1 MKGDDALSFLVKKA
15 LAKDMELSALDIRV
29 NTLNGVVHLD
39 GVVDVL
45 GDKEYAEKV
54 IREIDGVQDI
64 VNRLSIGM
72 ERQVKDDE
80 MTHAVED
87 RLIDKNP
94 DYRRIGVAAKK
105 GVVHLYGEVNNLH
118 EEKEVLSTAMDIK
131 GVREVVSHLKLHT
144 SDRFGYLPDDATV
157 HNSVRYMLA
166 TNADVDRGALEV
178 EVRNGKVTLRGRVD
192 TVEDKQIAGK
202 LASMAE
208 GVRNVINE
216 LHVTSGG
223 TGGNEGLEAL
233 IRREWGRD
241 PEVSPQQVRV
251 YVEDK
256 MVFLDGT
263 VYSPEVKDAALRV
276 VQRVLRDVGN
286 IEGVH
291 DGIVISGALGS
302 VQKGHDKDELGI
314 YQ

>member
-72 ERQVKDDE
+72 ERLVKDDE
-80 MTHAVED
+80 MAHAVED
-87 RLIDKNP
+87 RLIDKDS

-105 GVVHLYGEVNNLH
+105 GVVHLYGEVDNLH
-118 EEKEVLSTAMDIK
+118 EEKEILSTAMDIK
-131 GVREVVSHLKLHT
+131 GVREVVSHLKLNT
-144 SDRFGYLPDDATV
+144 PERYGYPIDDATV
-157 HNSVRYMLA
+157 HNNVRYMLA
-166 TNADVDRGALEV
+166 TDADVDRGALEV

-208 GVRNVINE
+208 GVRDVINE

-241 PEVSPQQVRV
+241 PRISPQQVRV
-251 YVEDK
+251 YVEGRTI
-256 MVFLDGT
+256 FLDGT
-263 VYSPEVKDAALRV
+263 VYSPEAKDAALDV
-276 VQRVLRDVGN
+276 VRGVLHNVDQ
-286 IEGVH
+286 IDGVH
-291 DGIVISGALGS
+291 NGIMISGALGS
-302 VQKGHDKDELGI
+302 VQKGHDEDELGI